1 MRVTRPDAIQHPY
14 LEPVINW
21 ARGEDAI
28 RAVVITGSLARFD
41 GSTDE
46 FSDLDAQIITTDIQR
61 YTADDSWLDDLGQ
74 VWIRF
79 PLYEEGAY
87 RLVWFA
93 GGVKVDFQ
101 FITVESIRALS
112 RVGILS
118 DEYLRGYWVA
128 LDKDGLYRE
137 LPPSPRVFPQPPPP
151 SSEQLHA
158 LINEFWFEAI
168 HVAQFIRRREFWVV
182 KFRDW
187 TMKSNLLQLLEWH
200 ARATHGDNVNAWL
213 LGKRMS
219 DWTDDATFAAVGEI
233 WSGWDAGELWAG
245 LLIQIALF
253 RRLSREIA
261 AALDYPLGADGTYDD
276 IEAYIRQ
283 LRDEDNLD

>member
-1 MRVTRPDAIQHPY
+1 M
-14 LEPVINW
+14 NW
-21 ARGEDAI
+21 ARSEDAI

-46 FSDLDAQIITTDIQR
+46 YSDLDAQIITTDIGR
-61 YTADDSWLDDLGQ
+61 YTADDSWLDDLGE

-79 PLYEEGAY
+79 PLYEDQPY

-101 FITVESIRALS
+101 FITAESIRALS
-112 RVGILS
+112 RAGQLS

-128 LDKDGLYRE
+128 LDKDGIYRQ
-137 LPPSPRVFPQPPPP
+137 LPPSPRVFPQPPLP
-151 SSEQLHA
+151 SCEQLQA

-187 TMKSNLLQLLEWH
+187 TMKSNLLQMLEWR
-200 ARATHGDNVNAWL
+200 ARAAGGGDVNTWL

-219 DWTDDATFAAVGEI
+219 DWTDDATFAAVREI
-233 WSGWDAGELWAG
+233 WAPWDAGELWRS
-245 LLIQIALF
+245 LLTQIALF
-253 RRLSREIA
+253 RRLSRELA
-261 AALDYPLGADGTYDD
+261 DALDYHIAAGTTYDD
-276 IEAYIRQ
+276 IENYIRQ
-283 LRDEDNLD
+283 LRDEDKGD

>member
-1 MRVTRPDAIQHPY
+1 MTRPGLIEHPY
-14 LEPVINW
+14 LEPIVNW
-21 ARGEDAI
+21 ARSEDAI

-46 FSDLDAQIITTDIQR
+46 FSDLDAQIITTDIGR
-61 YTADDSWLDDLGQ
+61 YTADDSWLDDLGE

-79 PLYEEGAY
+79 PLYEDQPY

-101 FITVESIRALS
+101 FITVESVRAIA
-112 RVGILS
+112 RAGQLS

-128 LDKDGLYRE
+128 LDKDGLYRD

-151 SSEQLHA
+151 SREQLQA

-187 TMKSNLLQLLEWH
+187 TMKSNLLQLLEWQ
-200 ARATHGDNVNAWL
+200 ARAARGGDVNTWL
-213 LGKRMS
+213 LGKRMC
-219 DWTDDATFAAVGEI
+219 DWTDDATFAAVSAI
-233 WSGWDAGELWAG
+233 WSRWDAGELWRS
-245 LLIQIALF
+245 LLTQIALF
-253 RRLSREIA
+253 RRLSRELADALKYDIA
-261 AALDYPLGADGTYDD
+261 ADTSHDD
-276 IEAYIRQ
+276 IENYIRQ
-283 LRDEDNLD
+283 LRDEDIFD